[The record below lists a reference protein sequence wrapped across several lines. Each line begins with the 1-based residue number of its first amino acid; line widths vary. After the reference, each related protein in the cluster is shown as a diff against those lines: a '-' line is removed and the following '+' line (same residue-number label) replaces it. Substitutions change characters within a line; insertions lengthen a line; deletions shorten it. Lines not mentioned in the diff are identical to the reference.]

1 MADKS
6 LKDVAVKIKWK
17 DYVQVKD
24 RIQYLSDNYEGRY
37 DLESDYQYFPE
48 SKLRVV
54 KATLTVWDEKH
65 ETCCKYDGLA
75 QEVESDDY
83 KMVNFSSAL
92 ENAQTSARGRC
103 CAGFGLWIQC
113 DWGIA
118 SANEMQKALNR
129 SKSGETKKDDG
140 KSWYEK
146 TLGNVKFMQDCMD
159 ELDFMKKV
167 KAGVTKIG
175 ETMTSEQE
183 KNLRIAY
190 QNAKAME
197 SFDPSILSN

>member
-1 MADKS
+1 
-6 LKDVAVKIKWK
+6 
-17 DYVQVKD
+17 
-24 RIQYLSDNYEGRY
+24 
-37 DLESDYQYFPE
+37 
-48 SKLRVV
+48 
-54 KATLTVWDEKH
+54 
-65 ETCCKYDGLA
+65 
-75 QEVESDDY
+75 
-83 KMVNFSSAL
+83 
-92 ENAQTSARGRC
+92 
-103 CAGFGLWIQC
+103 
-113 DWGIA
+113 
-118 SANEMQKALNR
+118 MQKALNR